1 MACFSDDS
9 PTPCAS
15 KWLQQRGNVV
25 VRYEAVR
32 VFLRRWWGWRRAME
46 REIRPRS
53 WPAFALQALRHLA
66 LSDFDHT
73 DFEFIRLML

>member
-1 MACFSDDS
+1 
-9 PTPCAS
+9 
-15 KWLQQRGNVV
+15 
-25 VRYEAVR
+25 
-32 VFLRRWWGWRRAME
+32 ME